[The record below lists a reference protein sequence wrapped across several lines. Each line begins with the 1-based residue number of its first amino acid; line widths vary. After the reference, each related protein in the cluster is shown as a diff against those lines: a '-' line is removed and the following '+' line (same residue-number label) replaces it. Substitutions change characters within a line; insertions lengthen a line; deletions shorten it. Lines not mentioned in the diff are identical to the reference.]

1 MATKYYIILACI
13 LVLFWNVL
21 SGHTSIL
28 LLTLGLA
35 SVVLVT
41 WLVYR
46 MDHNDKAP
54 IRMLFSIK
62 FLSYLGWLIWQVIVT
77 NIDVAKR
84 IWNPSLPIKPASR
97 KIKVNIKDP
106 LIKTIYANSITLT
119 PGTVT
124 TEVGEDYF
132 IVHALNEEGLDELE
146 EGEMQKRLS
155 SLEEKQ

>member
-1 MATKYYIILACI
+1 MKYFILACI
-13 LVLFWNVL
+13 LALFWMLL
-21 SGHTSIL
+21 SGHTSML

-35 SVVLVT
+35 SIVLVT
-41 WLVYR
+41 WLVSR
-46 MDHNDKAP
+46 MDRNDNAP
-54 IRMLFSIK
+54 VRMLFSLK
-62 FLSYLGWLIWQVIVT
+62 FFSYLGWLSWQVIVT
-77 NIDVAKR
+77 NIDVARR

-132 IVHALNEEGLDELE
+132 IVHALNSEGLDELE
-146 EGEMQKRLS
+146 EGDMERRLIC
-155 SLEEKQ
+155 LEESQ